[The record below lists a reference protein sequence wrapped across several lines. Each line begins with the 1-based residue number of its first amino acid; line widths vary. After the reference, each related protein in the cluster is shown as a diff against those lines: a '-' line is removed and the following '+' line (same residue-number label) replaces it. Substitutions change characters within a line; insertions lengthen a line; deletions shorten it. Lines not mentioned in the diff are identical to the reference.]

1 MNDEVAYRLALIVV
15 VVTAMVTVRSCRRR
29 ADKAGEPVSREA
41 EGRTSVVLIR
51 VAAIG
56 LWLSTLAYLIDPA
69 LIGWAALDV
78 PASVRWFSF
87 VAAMVGCGLLGWTL
101 ASLGENLT
109 DTVATRKSAT
119 LVTHGPYRWVRHP
132 YYVAAAILIGAV
144 TLLTANLLI
153 GGCGAVL
160 MTLLVRR
167 TAKEERMLV
176 ERFGDAYHEYSAKTG
191 RFWPGRPRKTR

>member
-1 MNDEVAYRLALIVV
+1 ML
-15 VVTAMVTVRSCRRR
+15 
-29 ADKAGEPVSREA
+29 
-41 EGRTSVVLIR
+41 LIR

-56 LWLSTLAYLIDPA
+56 LWLSTLAYLIDPT
-69 LIGWAALDV
+69 LIGWAAVDL
-78 PASVRWFSF
+78 PPSVRWFSF
-87 VAAMVGCGLLGWTL
+87 AAAMVGCGLLGWTL

-109 DTVATRKSAT
+109 NTVATRKSAT

-153 GGCGAVL
+153 GACGALL

-176 ERFGDAYHEYSAKTG
+176 ERFGDAYHEYSNKTG
-191 RFWPGRPRKTR
+191 RFWPGRPRNTS